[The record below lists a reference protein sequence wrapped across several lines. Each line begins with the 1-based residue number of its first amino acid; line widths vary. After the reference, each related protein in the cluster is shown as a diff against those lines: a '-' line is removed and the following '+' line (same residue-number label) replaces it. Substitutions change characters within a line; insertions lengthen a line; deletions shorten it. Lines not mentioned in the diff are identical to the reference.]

1 MLSRQSKPII
11 NCRLLFFSNSNS
23 SNQQFSA
30 DFKISTKTVAQQR
43 NGTEAVA
50 ATLFLTSFVAVVEGV
65 LWTGWLM
72 SFLWGKTNAIISV
85 LDGYLLLL
93 MIDHYQN

>member
-1 MLSRQSKPII
+1 M
-11 NCRLLFFSNSNS
+11 
-23 SNQQFSA
+23 
-30 DFKISTKTVAQQR
+30 
-43 NGTEAVA
+43 A